1 MNRHFS
7 KEYVQMINSYMKRYS
22 ASLVIR
28 EMQIKTTMRHHLYL
42 LEWLLSKRQELLNE
56 SKDMKKREP
65 LCTVGGNVNWCSY
78 LENSMEVSQ
87 KKLKINYHQF
97 SSVQL
102 LSSVQL
108 CPTLCDP
115 MDCSTPGFPVLH
127 QPLELAQ
134 THVHQVGDTIQP
146 SYPLSSPSPHAF
158 NLSQHQDLFQ

>member
-1 MNRHFS
+1 MGKGLNRLFS
-7 KEYVQMINSYMKRYS
+7 KEGLLMAKKYMKSYTT
-22 ASLVIR
+22 SLVIR

-102 LSSVQL
+102 

-115 MDCSTPGFPVLH
+115 MECRMPGLPVHRQL
-127 QPLELAQ
+127 PEFTQ
-134 THVHQVGDTIQP
+134 THVH
-146 SYPLSSPSPHAF
+146 
-158 NLSQHQDLFQ
+158 

>member
-1 MNRHFS
+1 MGKGLNRLFS
-7 KEYVQMINSYMKRYS
+7 KEGLLMAKKYMKSYTT
-22 ASLVIR
+22 SLVIR
-28 EMQIKTTMRHHLYL
+28 EMQIKTTMRHHLHL

-87 KKLKINYHQF
+87 KKLKIDYHQF

-102 LSSVQL
+102 LSSVQS

-115 MDCSTPGFPVLH
+115 MECRMPGLPVHRQL
-127 QPLELAQ
+127 PEFTQ
-134 THVHQVGDTIQP
+134 THVH
-146 SYPLSSPSPHAF
+146 
-158 NLSQHQDLFQ
+158 

>member
-1 MNRHFS
+1 MGKGLNRLFS
-7 KEYVQMINSYMKRYS
+7 KEGLLMAKKYMKSYTT
-22 ASLVIR
+22 SLVIR
-28 EMQIKTTMRHHLYL
+28 EMQIKTTMRHHLHL

-87 KKLKINYHQF
+87 KKLKIDYHQF

-115 MDCSTPGFPVLH
+115 MECRMPGLPVHRQL
-127 QPLELAQ
+127 PEFTQ
-134 THVHQVGDTIQP
+134 THVH
-146 SYPLSSPSPHAF
+146 
-158 NLSQHQDLFQ
+158 